1 MLKLIRRND
10 EVFTEAGQK
19 LRVVKQATKGPNME
33 VVNIDGL
40 PGANGKKWIMLKLL
54 SQGEN
59 ILDDTVCHATE
70 RASQSYSLTDEEK
83 QEIAELQAKI
93 DAIKDAARKRYQPK
107 LTLEKMNIEQLE
119 AYIAAK
125 KKELG
130 LEA

>member
-1 MLKLIRRND
+1 MLKLIRKSD

-19 LRVVKQATKGPNME
+19 LRVIKQATKGPNME
-33 VVNIDGL
+33 AVNIDGL

-54 SQGEN
+54 KQGEN
-59 ILDDTVCHATE
+59 ILEDDVCHATQ
-70 RASQSYSLTDEEK
+70 RSSQAYSLTEAEK
-83 QEIAELQAKI
+83 AEIAELQAKI

-107 LTLEKMNIEQLE
+107 LILEKMNIEQLE

-130 LEA
+130 LDA